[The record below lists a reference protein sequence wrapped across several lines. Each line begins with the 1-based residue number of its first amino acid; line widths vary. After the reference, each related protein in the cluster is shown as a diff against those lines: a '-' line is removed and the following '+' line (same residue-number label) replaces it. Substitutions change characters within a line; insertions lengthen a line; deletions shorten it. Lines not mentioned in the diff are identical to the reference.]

1 MSEKI
6 YIVTLYK
13 HEDLEEFYAEM
24 KEKGFRLNM
33 KRPVSRNTHYWMTDE
48 QAQELKKDPRVWDVD
63 LRPEDRGIF
72 PESYGTIQDNL
83 TPYQMNGEFWKGDT
97 QGPATLDT
105 VNSKD
110 WGKLHVAGNAVQR
123 DKNVFGLISGGG
135 TIEKKPD
142 VVDIFSD
149 GRNVDIVICDD
160 PVTASCNEWSSNT
173 HETRFVLYE
182 WFNELNSIVGSIDDD
197 SQTLPT
203 GDVSVSYTHLTL
215 PTTDR
220 V

>member
-97 QGPATLDT
+97 QGAATLST
-105 VNSKD
+105 INSKD
-110 WGKLHVAGNAVQR
+110 LS
-123 DKNVFGLISGGG
+123 LIH
-135 TIEKKPD
+135 I
-142 VVDIFSD
+142 
-149 GRNVDIVICDD
+149 
-160 PVTASCNEWSSNT
+160 
-173 HETRFVLYE
+173 
-182 WFNELNSIVGSIDDD
+182 
-197 SQTLPT
+197 
-203 GDVSVSYTHLTL
+203 
-215 PTTDR
+215 
-220 V
+220 

>member
-72 PESYGTIQDNL
+72 PESFATIQDNL
-83 TPYQMNGEFWKGDT
+83 TPFQMNGTFWKGDT
-97 QGPATLDT
+97 QGSPTVSSNDRQWGQIHCGGTTAQRGKNQFGLINSGGSYEQVTDT
-105 VNSKD
+105 VNIFND
-110 WGKLHVAGNAVQR
+110 GKHV
-123 DKNVFGLISGGG
+123 
-135 TIEKKPD
+135 D
-142 VVDIFSD
+142 V
-149 GRNVDIVICDD
+149 VICDD
-160 PVTASCNEWSSNT
+160 PVSSDCSEWFSPTTGLS
-173 HETRFVLYE
+173 RFVEYD
-182 WFNELNSIVGSIDDD
+182 WYSELNLSLIHI
-197 SQTLPT
+197 
-203 GDVSVSYTHLTL
+203 
-215 PTTDR
+215 
-220 V
+220 